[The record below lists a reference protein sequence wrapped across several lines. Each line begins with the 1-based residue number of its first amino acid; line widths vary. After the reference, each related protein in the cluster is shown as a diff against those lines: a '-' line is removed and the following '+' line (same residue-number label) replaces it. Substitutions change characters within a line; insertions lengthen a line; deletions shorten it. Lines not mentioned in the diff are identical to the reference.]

1 MAEENRQVLDV
12 DVLFVGAGPASLAG
26 ALHLKKLTVN
36 AGLDISIAIIDKA
49 REIGA
54 HSLSGAIIDPR
65 SLNELIPDHL
75 EKGVPFEAEVTEEN
89 MYYLSSKGK
98 IRFPYIPKPMSH
110 HGCYLVSLGQFI
122 RWLGKICETE
132 GIDVFCGFPGS
143 ELLYENK
150 QVIGVRTGDRGIDKH
165 GNQKSNYD
173 PGVDIHAKVTV
184 LGEGARGSLS
194 KTLINRHNLMKDK
207 NPQVWALGVKE
218 LWQMPKGTVK
228 EGYVAHTMGF
238 PLGHNIFGGAFIYG
252 MKNDI
257 LNIGLV
263 VGLDYKDPSID
274 PHHELQ
280 LFKTHPWIRSLIK
293 DGKMIAYGAK
303 SLPEGGYYS
312 LPKLTVDGAMLI
324 GDSAGFMNG
333 QRLKGIHLAMKSGME
348 AAETILSAL
357 LKNDFSDSIL
367 TDFQRRIDN
376 SWIKKEL
383 YKVRNFHQAFD
394 HGLISGMINAG
405 IGLVFN
411 GRAWG
416 IIDRLTSKN
425 GHENLSKSNIDSKS
439 KRDKLNKYEK
449 LNYDGKYL
457 FDKVTNV
464 YHSATAHDEDQVPHL
479 HVSDTNICISKC
491 AEEYGNPCENF
502 CPADVYEMIGK
513 KDDHRLQ
520 INFSNCVHCKT
531 CDIMD
536 PYQII
541 NWVPPEGGDG
551 PGWINL

>member
-1 MAEENRQVLDV
+1 MSEENRQTLDV
-12 DVLFVGAGPASLAG
+12 DVLFVGAGSASLAG
-26 ALHLKKLTVN
+26 ALHLKKLALN
-36 AGLDISIAIIDKA
+36 AGLDISIAIIEKA

-75 EKGVPFEAEVTEEN
+75 EKNVPFEAEVAEEN

-98 IRFPYIPKPMSH
+98 FPFPYVPKSMSH
-110 HGCYLVSLGQFI
+110 HGCYVVSLGQFT

-132 GIDVFCGFPGS
+132 GIDIFCGFSGT
-143 ELLYENK
+143 ELLYEK
-150 QVIGVRTGDRGIDKH
+150 GQVIGVRTGDRGVDKN
-165 GNQKSNYD
+165 GNPKSNYD

-184 LGEGARGSLS
+184 LGEGSRGSLS
-194 KTLINRHNLMKDK
+194 KALINRHDLMKDK
-207 NPQVWALGVKE
+207 NPQVWAVGVKE
-218 LWQMPKGTVK
+218 LWQMPKGSVK
-228 EGYVAHTMGF
+228 AGYVAHTMGF

-252 MKNDI
+252 MKKDI
-257 LNIGLV
+257 LDMGLV

-280 LFKTHPWIRSLIK
+280 LLKTHPWIRSLLK
-293 DGKMIAYGAK
+293 NGKMIAYGAK
-303 SLPEGGYYS
+303 SLPEGGYFS

-333 QRLKGIHLAMKSGME
+333 QRLKGIHLAMKSGML

-357 LKNDFSDSIL
+357 QKIDFRDSML
-367 TDFQRRIDN
+367 SDFQRRIDN
-376 SWIKKEL
+376 SWLTEEL
-383 YKVRNFHQAFD
+383 CKVRNFHQAFD
-394 HGLISGMINAG
+394 HGLLPGMASV
-405 IGLVFN
+405 GLGLLTG

-416 IIDRLTSKN
+416 IFDRLSSKN
-425 GHENLSKSNIDSKS
+425 GYEHLA
-439 KRDKLNKYEK
+439 KLNLGTKTDNVNNKYK
-449 LNYDGKYL
+449 QLVYDGKYL
-457 FDKVTNV
+457 FDKATNM

-479 HVSDTNICISKC
+479 HVTDTNICITKC

-502 CPADVYEMIGK
+502 CPADVYEMTGEK
-513 KDDHRLQ
+513 EERRLQ

-541 NWVPPEGGDG
+541 DWYPPEGGDG
-551 PGWINL
+551 PAWVNL